1 MTVKRRLFWSN
12 ILMIFVPVGATMLI
26 GLLCVGFI
34 WLSLIHGA
42 GLGLNEQEDFD
53 RACIALSEV
62 IEGRLEH
69 HAKLSTLE
77 DLLNSNGMTVSVRQ
91 NGQDFYHY
99 GEMQKDDKA
108 LISAANFLDYNATVT
123 QNGRSLYARQRAI
136 NAKVYQI
143 LIFGGNAAEQTYG
156 SIKAALALPVIVIA
170 FTIFLSIMLTN
181 RFLSKFVFRKIE
193 KPLNILTNGVHE
205 LRDGNLNYRIAYD
218 GKDEFLPV
226 CQDFNEM
233 AQTLKDLVNRLQQ
246 QEISRKELIA
256 GISHDIR
263 SPLTS
268 IQAYVEGLIDG
279 VAKTLESKNRYLQTI
294 KTKAEDLE
302 RIVAALFFY
311 SKMELGEYQDD
322 FQMLWLD
329 RTIADT
335 VSPLQEEYRQKG
347 LAISIDLEP
356 VKLYADPVQI
366 ARIVTN
372 ILENSLKYNDKE
384 QGHLEISL
392 RKTAAGSRLAF
403 ADDGPGV
410 ADDELPRLFE
420 PFYRSDPARQNPNKG
435 SGLGLAIVAGIV
447 EHIGG
452 SVYARHCA
460 LGGLEICIDFFS
472 EERNHGEDTDCGG

>member
-1 MTVKRRLFWSN
+1 
-12 ILMIFVPVGATMLI
+12 MLI

-246 QEISRKELIA
+246 QCKR
-256 GISHDIR
+256 
-263 SPLTS
+263 
-268 IQAYVEGLIDG
+268 
-279 VAKTLESKNRYLQTI
+279 
-294 KTKAEDLE
+294 
-302 RIVAALFFY
+302 
-311 SKMELGEYQDD
+311 
-322 FQMLWLD
+322 
-329 RTIADT
+329 
-335 VSPLQEEYRQKG
+335 
-347 LAISIDLEP
+347 
-356 VKLYADPVQI
+356 
-366 ARIVTN
+366 
-372 ILENSLKYNDKE
+372 
-384 QGHLEISL
+384 
-392 RKTAAGSRLAF
+392 
-403 ADDGPGV
+403 
-410 ADDELPRLFE
+410 
-420 PFYRSDPARQNPNKG
+420 
-435 SGLGLAIVAGIV
+435 
-447 EHIGG
+447 
-452 SVYARHCA
+452 
-460 LGGLEICIDFFS
+460 
-472 EERNHGEDTDCGG
+472 